1 MKNFDNEKQKCSI
14 YAPIS
19 VGELFDKKSILEIKL
34 SKFSGEK
41 LKNIRKEL
49 NLLNEIIEKNK
60 IIVDLEL
67 FNKLKNI
74 NLLLWG
80 IEDEIRFKEELKKFD
95 EEFIKLARSVYFE
108 NDKRALVKREI
119 NIKSNSTIIEEKS
132 YRDYS

>member
-1 MKNFDNEKQKCSI
+1 MKNFDNEKQKCSV

>member
-1 MKNFDNEKQKCSI
+1 
-14 YAPIS
+14 
-19 VGELFDKKSILEIKL
+19 
-34 SKFSGEK
+34 
-41 LKNIRKEL
+41 
-49 NLLNEIIEKNK
+49 
-60 IIVDLEL
+60 
-67 FNKLKNI
+67 LKNI

-119 NIKSNSTIIEEKS
+119 NIKSSSNIIEEKS